1 MHEMT
6 LVAGILEIAEERARE
21 AGAARINTVTV
32 EIGRLAG
39 VELSALVFCFET
51 ARLGTMAAGAELVVR
66 ELPGRGLCPACGAET
81 DIDFYAALCP
91 ACDGCLQV
99 VGGRELR
106 VASLDVD

>member
-39 VELSALVFCFET
+39 VELPSLVFCFET
-51 ARLGTMAAGAELVVR
+51 ARLGTLAAGAELVVR
-66 ELPGRGLCPACGAET
+66 EIPGRGRCPGCGDESV
-81 DIDFYAALCP
+81 IDFYAALCP
-91 ACDGCLQV
+91 ACGACLTV
-99 VGGRELR
+99 TGGRELR
-106 VASLDVD
+106 VVSLDVD